1 MTTLTRAELAHY
13 PGESTTDQALAH
25 HLEASP
31 PRRRAKPLTSGAQSS
46 ARGAPS
52 LPRQLDLRPFPGR
65 DRTERVMGW
74 LIAHIPNAA
83 AWSLE
88 SLREMAA
95 RIADKSDTIE

>member
-13 PGESTTDQALAH
+13 PGETATDQALSH
-25 HLEASP
+25 HLEGAASAH
-31 PRRRAKPLTSGAQSS
+31 RAKPLALRASRPAP
-46 ARGAPS
+46 GAPN

-74 LIAHIPNAA
+74 LIAHVPNAA
-83 AWSLE
+83 SWSQE

-95 RIADKSDTIE
+95 RIAAKSDTIE